1 MTATAET
8 AGSTGPA
15 GSPPAYPQGR
25 SCPFQPPAGYD
36 RYREEGPVSL
46 VELYDGRRVWA
57 VSGHAEARKVLLD
70 AVTFSSDRVHPHYP
84 ATAPRFEAARKVRN
98 FIGMDPPEH
107 TVQRRMLLSTFT
119 VKKVAALRPGIQRL
133 VDELIDSIEA
143 KGPVADLVPDF
154 ALPVPSI
161 VICELLGVPYTDH
174 AFFEHQS
181 RRVVTGTTTLED
193 SADAFAQLSGYLD
206 GLIRRK
212 EREPGDGL
220 LDTLIAEQLT
230 PGHLSH
236 RDLVDIALLL
246 LVAGHETTA
255 SAIALGI
262 LTLLQ
267 NPAQLAALRSDAALL
282 PGAVEELLRY
292 MAIADGVA
300 RFATT
305 DTELGGHAVKAGD
318 GVIVVI
324 STANRDEDAFPGANA
339 FEVARGARHH
349 ISFGH
354 GVHQCIGQNLARAE
368 MEIALSTLFR
378 RLPGLRLAVPAA
390 ALPLKEP
397 GGVQG
402 IWELPVTW

>member
-1 MTATAET
+1 MTET
-8 AGSTGPA
+8 SVPAGPA
-15 GSPPAYPQGR
+15 PVPPAYPQARG
-25 SCPFQPPAGYD
+25 CPFQPPEGYAP
-36 RYREEGPVSL
+36 YTEEGPVSL

-57 VSGHAEARKVLLD
+57 VSGHEEARRVLLD
-70 AVTFSSDRVHPHYP
+70 AATFSSDRIHPHYP

-107 TVQRRMLLSTFT
+107 TVQRRMLLSAFT
-119 VKKVAALRPGIQRL
+119 VKKVNALRPGIQRL
-133 VDELIDSIEA
+133 VDDLLDAIEA
-143 KGPVADLVPDF
+143 KGPTADLVPDF
-154 ALPVPSI
+154 ALPVPSV
-161 VICELLGVPYTDH
+161 VICELLGVPYADH

-181 RRVVTGTTTLED
+181 RRVVTGTTSLED
-193 SADAFAQLSGYLD
+193 SADAFAQLSSYLD

-212 EREPGDGL
+212 EEEPGDGL
-220 LDTLIAEQLT
+220 LDILIAEQLA
-230 PGHLSH
+230 PGRLTR

-255 SAIALGI
+255 SAIALGVH
-262 LTLLQ
+262 TLLQ
-267 NPAQLAALRSDAALL
+267 HPEQLAAFRADPTVL
-282 PGAVEELLRY
+282 PTAVEELLRY

-300 RFATT
+300 RFATA
-305 DTELGGHAVKAGD
+305 DTELAGHRVKAGD

-324 STANRDEDAFPGANA
+324 STANRDEAAFPGADA
-339 FEVARGARHH
+339 FDVARGARHH

-378 RLPGLRLAVPAA
+378 RFPRLRLAVEPD

-402 IWELPVTW
+402 VWELPVTW

>member
-1 MTATAET
+1 MTTADSIDT
-8 AGSTGPA
+8 ARSEQPLA
-15 GSPPAYPQGR
+15 AYPQARG
-25 SCPFQPPAGYD
+25 CPYQPPTGYQ

-46 VELYDGRRVWA
+46 VELYNGRRVWA
-57 VSGHAEARKVLLD
+57 VSGHAEARQVLLD

-119 VKKVAALRPGIQRL
+119 VKKVQALRPGIERL
-133 VDELIDSIEA
+133 VNELIDGLEA
-143 KGPVADLVPDF
+143 KGPVADLVADF

-161 VICELLGVPYTDH
+161 VICELLGVPYSDH
-174 AFFEHQS
+174 AFFEQQS
-181 RRVVTGTTTLED
+181 RRVVTGTTSLED
-193 SADAFAQLSGYLD
+193 SVDAFAQLSRYLD
-206 GLIRRK
+206 ELIRRK
-212 EREPGDGL
+212 EQRTDDGL
-220 LDTLIAEQLT
+220 LDTLIAEQLR

-255 SAIALGI
+255 SAIALGV
-262 LTLLQ
+262 LTLLES
-267 NPAQLAALRSDAALL
+267 PEQLSALRADSALL

-300 RFATT
+300 RFATR
-305 DTELGGHAVKAGD
+305 DAELGGHRVRAGD

-324 STANRDEDAFPGANA
+324 STANRDEGAFPGADA
-339 FEVARGARHH
+339 FDVARGARHH

-378 RLPGLRLAVPAA
+378 RLPGLRLAVPAGE
-390 ALPLKEP
+390 LPLKEP

-402 IWELPVTW
+402 IWKLPVRW

>member
-1 MTATAET
+1 MTELAPDET
-8 AGSTGPA
+8 VDPA
-15 GSPPAYPQGR
+15 VPAYPQARG
-25 SCPFQPPAGYD
+25 CPFQPPAEYE
-36 RYREEGPVSL
+36 RYTQAGPVCL
-46 VELYDGRRVWA
+46 VELYNGRRVWA
-57 VSGHAEARKVLLD
+57 VSGHTEARQVLLD
-70 AVTFSSDRVHPHYP
+70 AATFSSDRIHPHYP
-84 ATAPRFEAARKVRN
+84 ATAPRFESARKVRN

-107 TVQRRMLLSTFT
+107 TVQRRMLLSHFT
-119 VKKVAALRPGIQRL
+119 VKKIQALRPGIQRL
-133 VDELIDSIEA
+133 VDDLIDAIEA

-161 VICELLGVPYTDH
+161 VICELLGVPYADH
-174 AFFEHQS
+174 AFFEQQS

-193 SADAFAQLSGYLD
+193 SADAFAQLSAYLD

-212 EREPGDGL
+212 ESDPGDGL
-220 LDTLIAEQLT
+220 LDTLIAEQLST
-230 PGHLSH
+230 GALTR

-255 SAIALGI
+255 SAIALGV
-262 LTLLQ
+262 LTLLEH
-267 NPAQLAALRSDAALL
+267 PDQLEALRADTALL
-282 PGAVEELLRY
+282 PSAVEELLRY

-305 DTELGGHAVKAGD
+305 DTELGGHRVKAGD
-318 GVIVVI
+318 GVVVVI
-324 STANRDEDAFPGANA
+324 STANRDEGAFPISES
-339 FEVARGARHH
+339 FDVARGARHH
-349 ISFGH
+349 VSFGH

-378 RLPGLRLAVPAA
+378 RLPGLSLAVPADQ
-390 ALPLKEP
+390 LPVKEP

>member
-1 MTATAET
+1 MTDLTSLQADARDV
-8 AGSTGPA
+8 
-15 GSPPAYPQGR
+15 PAYPQARG
-25 SCPFQPPAGYD
+25 CPFQPPTGYE
-36 RYREEGPVSL
+36 RYTAAGPVSL

-57 VSGHAEARKVLLD
+57 VSGHAEARQVLLD
-70 AVTFSSDRVHPHYP
+70 AATFSSDRMHPHYP
-84 ATAPRFEAARKVRN
+84 ATAPRFESARKVRN

-107 TVQRRMLLSTFT
+107 TVQRRMLLSHFT
-119 VKKVAALRPGIQRL
+119 VKKVQALRPRVQRL
-133 VDELIDSIEA
+133 VDDLIDTIEA

-174 AFFEHQS
+174 AFFEQQS
-181 RRVVTGTTTLED
+181 RRVVTGTTSLED

-220 LDTLIAEQLT
+220 LDTLVAEQLST
-230 PGHLSH
+230 GALTR

-255 SAIALGI
+255 SAIALGV
-262 LTLLQ
+262 LTLLEH
-267 NPAQLAALRSDAALL
+267 PDQLAALRSDATVL
-282 PGAVEELLRY
+282 PSAVEELLRY

-305 DTELGGHAVKAGD
+305 DTELGGHRVRAGD
-318 GVIVVI
+318 GVVVVI
-324 STANRDEDAFPGANA
+324 STANRDDVAFPGAGT
-339 FEVARGARHH
+339 FDVTRGARHH
-349 ISFGH
+349 VSFGH

-378 RLPGLRLAVPAA
+378 RLPGLRLAVPAGR
-390 ALPLKEP
+390 LKVKEP

-402 IWELPVTW
+402 VWELPVTW

>member
-1 MTATAET
+1 MTET
-8 AGSTGPA
+8 TGA
-15 GSPPAYPQGR
+15 VGTSSSLPAYPQAR

-36 RYREEGPVSL
+36 SYRARGPVSL

-57 VSGHAEARKVLLD
+57 VSGHEEARTVLLD
-70 AVTFSSDRVHPHYP
+70 AATYSSDRIHPHYP

-119 VKKVAALRPGIQRL
+119 VKKVNALRPGIQRL
-133 VDELIDSIEA
+133 VDELIDAIEA
-143 KGPVADLVPDF
+143 KGPTADLVPDF

-161 VICELLGVPYTDH
+161 VICELLGVPYADH
-174 AFFEHQS
+174 AFFEQQS
-181 RRVVTGTTTLED
+181 RRVVTGTTSLED
-193 SADAFAQLSGYLD
+193 SADAFAQLSSYLD

-255 SAIALGI
+255 SAIALGVF
-262 LTLLQ
+262 TLLQ
-267 NPAQLAALRSDAALL
+267 HPGQLAALRADATLL
-282 PGAVEELLRY
+282 PTAVEELLRY

-300 RFATT
+300 RFATK
-305 DTELGGHAVKAGD
+305 DTELAGHRIKAGD

-324 STANRDEDAFPGANA
+324 STANRDEDAFPGADA
-339 FEVARGARHH
+339 FDVARGARHH

-378 RLPGLRLAVPAA
+378 RLPGLRLAVPSG

>member
-1 MTATAET
+1 MTET
-8 AGSTGPA
+8 SAPA
-15 GSPPAYPQGR
+15 GTAPAPPAYPQARG
-25 SCPFQPPAGYD
+25 CPFQPPEGYA
-36 RYREEGPVSL
+36 RYTEEGPVSL

-57 VSGHAEARKVLLD
+57 VSGHEEARRVLLD
-70 AVTFSSDRVHPHYP
+70 AATFSSDRVHPHYP

-107 TVQRRMLLSTFT
+107 TVQRRMLLSAFT
-119 VKKVAALRPGIQRL
+119 VKKVNALRPGIQRL
-133 VDELIDSIEA
+133 VDDLLDAIEA
-143 KGPVADLVPDF
+143 KGPTADLVPDF

-161 VICELLGVPYTDH
+161 VICELLGVPYADH

-181 RRVVTGTTTLED
+181 RRVVTGTTSLED
-193 SADAFAQLSGYLD
+193 SADAFAQLSSYLD

-212 EREPGDGL
+212 EAEPGDGL
-220 LDTLIAEQLT
+220 LDTLIAEQLA
-230 PGHLSH
+230 PGHLTH

-255 SAIALGI
+255 SAIALGVY
-262 LTLLQ
+262 TLLRH
-267 NPAQLAALRSDAALL
+267 PEQLAAFRADPTVL
-282 PGAVEELLRY
+282 PTAVEELLRY

-305 DTELGGHAVKAGD
+305 DTELAGHRVKAGD

-324 STANRDEDAFPGANA
+324 STANRDEAAFPGADA
-339 FEVARGARHH
+339 FDVARGARHH

-378 RLPGLRLAVPAA
+378 RFPGLRLAVEPD

-402 IWELPVTW
+402 VWELPVTW

>member
-1 MTATAET
+1 MTETSAQAGTA
-8 AGSTGPA
+8 PA
-15 GSPPAYPQGR
+15 PPAYPQARG
-25 SCPFQPPAGYD
+25 CPFQPPEGYA
-36 RYREEGPVSL
+36 RYTEEGPVSL

-57 VSGHAEARKVLLD
+57 VSGHEEARRVLLD
-70 AVTFSSDRVHPHYP
+70 AATFSSDRVHPHYP

-107 TVQRRMLLSTFT
+107 TVQRRMLLSAFT
-119 VKKVAALRPGIQRL
+119 VKKVNALRPGIQRL
-133 VDELIDSIEA
+133 VDDLLDAIEA
-143 KGPVADLVPDF
+143 KGPTADLVPDF

-161 VICELLGVPYTDH
+161 VICELLGVPYADH

-181 RRVVTGTTTLED
+181 RRVVTGTTSLED
-193 SADAFAQLSGYLD
+193 SADAFAQLSSYLD

-212 EREPGDGL
+212 EAEPGDGL
-220 LDTLIAEQLT
+220 LDTLIAEQLA
-230 PGHLSH
+230 PGHLTH

-255 SAIALGI
+255 SAIALGVY
-262 LTLLQ
+262 TLLRH
-267 NPAQLAALRSDAALL
+267 PEQLAAFRADPTVL
-282 PGAVEELLRY
+282 PTAVEELLRY

-305 DTELGGHAVKAGD
+305 DTELAGHRVKAGD

-324 STANRDEDAFPGANA
+324 STANRDEAAFPGADA
-339 FEVARGARHH
+339 FDVARGARHH

-378 RLPGLRLAVPAA
+378 RFPGLRLAVEPD

-402 IWELPVTW
+402 VWELPVTW

>member
-1 MTATAET
+1 MTET
-8 AGSTGPA
+8 SAPA
-15 GSPPAYPQGR
+15 GTAPAPPAYPQARG
-25 SCPFQPPAGYD
+25 CPFQPPEGYA
-36 RYREEGPVSL
+36 RYTEEGPVSL

-57 VSGHAEARKVLLD
+57 VSGHEEARRVLLD
-70 AVTFSSDRVHPHYP
+70 AATFSSDRVHPHYP

-107 TVQRRMLLSTFT
+107 TVQRRMLLSAFT
-119 VKKVAALRPGIQRL
+119 VKKVNALRPGIQRL
-133 VDELIDSIEA
+133 VDDLLDAIEA
-143 KGPVADLVPDF
+143 KGPTADLVPDF

-161 VICELLGVPYTDH
+161 VICELLGVPYADH

-181 RRVVTGTTTLED
+181 RRVVTGTTSLED
-193 SADAFAQLSGYLD
+193 SADAFAQLSSYLD

-212 EREPGDGL
+212 EAEPGDGL
-220 LDTLIAEQLT
+220 LDTLIAEQLA
-230 PGHLSH
+230 PGHLTH

-255 SAIALGI
+255 SAIALGVY
-262 LTLLQ
+262 TLLRH
-267 NPAQLAALRSDAALL
+267 PEQLAAFRADPTVL
-282 PGAVEELLRY
+282 PTAVEELLRY

-305 DTELGGHAVKAGD
+305 DTELAGHRVKAGD

-324 STANRDEDAFPGANA
+324 STANRDEAAFPGADA
-339 FEVARGARHH
+339 FDVARGARHH

-378 RLPGLRLAVPAA
+378 RFPGLRLAVAPD

-402 IWELPVTW
+402 VWELPVTW

>member
-1 MTATAET
+1 MTTADSIDT
-8 AGSTGPA
+8 AGSTRPLA
-15 GSPPAYPQGR
+15 AYPQARG
-25 SCPFQPPAGYD
+25 CPYQPPTGYQ

-46 VELYDGRRVWA
+46 VELYNGRRVWA

-70 AVTFSSDRVHPHYP
+70 AETFSSDRVHPHYP

-119 VKKVAALRPGIQRL
+119 VKKVQALRPGIERL
-133 VDELIDSIEA
+133 VNELIDGLEA
-143 KGPVADLVPDF
+143 KGPVADLVADF

-161 VICELLGVPYTDH
+161 VICELLGVPYSDH
-174 AFFEHQS
+174 AFFEQQS
-181 RRVVTGTTTLED
+181 RRVVTGTTSLED
-193 SADAFAQLSGYLD
+193 SVDAFAQLSSYLD
-206 GLIRRK
+206 QLIRRK
-212 EREPGDGL
+212 EQSPDDGL

-255 SAIALGI
+255 SAIALGV
-262 LTLLQ
+262 LTLLES
-267 NPAQLAALRSDAALL
+267 PDQLAALRADSALL

-292 MAIADGVA
+292 TAIADGVA
-300 RFATT
+300 RFATR
-305 DTELGGHAVKAGD
+305 DTELGGHRIRAGD

-324 STANRDEDAFPGANA
+324 STANRDESAFPGADS
-339 FEVARGARHH
+339 FDVARGARHH

-378 RLPGLRLAVPAA
+378 RLPGLRLAVPAEE
-390 ALPLKEP
+390 LPLKEP

-402 IWELPVTW
+402 IWKLPVSW